1 MRALVLIHRWL
12 GVAFCLLFG
21 MWFATGVVMHFVP
34 YPSLTEAERI
44 GGLAPIGTGSLRNGP
59 AAAVAAAGIHDAT
72 RVRLLSRPDGLVYL
86 VQDGS
91 IVRAVHGADL
101 SPAAVQ
107 SDRLAFAIAA
117 EHARRRAIDPSRAA
131 FVELADYDQWTV
143 PNGLDP
149 HRPLY
154 RIALNDDAGTELYVS
169 STTGEI
175 VRDTT
180 RRERAW
186 NYVGSVAHWIYP
198 TALRRN
204 WRAWDVTVWTLSLV
218 AAFTALAGAVLG
230 VLRTG
235 LDDGRLASPFRGW
248 HAWHH
253 WLGLGCMAFV
263 LTWIFSGWLSM
274 DHGRL
279 FSTGKLTASEESRL
293 LDVPAWRDLQ
303 SRVLGVVSADALE
316 IEWFGFA
323 GRVYRRERLAFTSQR
338 LSLADHPASVISE
351 RLSTD
356 EVTAGAARLS
366 PACGAAEPVA
376 TEDPY
381 PVTRSMP
388 DAPVYRFVCGGAWF
402 QVDSANGA
410 VLEKLD
416 ASRRSYRWLYGA
428 LHTLDF
434 PALGSRP
441 PLRTTAITLLCG
453 LGCAF
458 SITAVV
464 IGWRRIRR
472 QDPQR

>member
-1 MRALVLIHRWL
+1 MQALVLIHRWL
-12 GVAFCLLFG
+12 GVAFCLLFS

-34 YPSLTEAERI
+34 YPTLTEAERV
-44 GGLAPIGTGSLRNGP
+44 GGLGPIAAGSLRNGP
-59 AAAVAAAGIHDAT
+59 AAAVTVAGIHDAT

-86 VQDGS
+86 MQGGA
-91 IVRAVHGADL
+91 IVRAVHAADL

-107 SDRLAFAIAA
+107 SERLALAIAV
-117 EHARRRAIDPSRAA
+117 EYARRRGIDPSRAA
-131 FVELADYDQWTV
+131 FGELADYDQWTV
-143 PNGLDP
+143 PNGLDA

-175 VRDTT
+175 VRDTM

-218 AAFTALAGAVLG
+218 AAFAALAGALLG
-230 VLRTG
+230 LLRIT
-235 LDDGRLASPFRGW
+235 LDHGRLASPFRGW

-253 WLGLGCMAFV
+253 WLGLGCMVFV

-279 FSTGKLTASEESRL
+279 FSTGKLTAAEESRL
-293 LDVPAWRDLQ
+293 LDVPAWKELPGLQ
-303 SRVLGVVSADALE
+303 TGVVSADALE

-323 GRVYRRERLAFTSQR
+323 GRVYRRERMGFASQR
-338 LSLADHPASVISE
+338 LSLADHPASAVRE

-356 EVTAGAARLS
+356 EVTAGAMRLS
-366 PACGAAEPVA
+366 PACGVAEPVA
-376 TEDPY
+376 MDDPY

-388 DAPVYRFVCGGAWF
+388 DAPVYRFACGGAWF

-410 VLEKLD
+410 VLEKMD
-416 ASRRSYRWLYGA
+416 SSRRSYRWLYAA

-434 PALGSRP
+434 PAFVSRP
-441 PLRTTAITLLCG
+441 PLRTTVIMLLCG
-453 LGCAF
+453 LGFAF

-464 IGWRRIRR
+464 IAWRRLSAKRR
-472 QDPQR
+472 PR